1 MQSKIEE
8 HIVARIKPII
18 TPSYMYAEQDVMP
31 YCVYEVNQIE
41 PIMAKKGVMG
51 WNADISIYLA
61 AESESDSVELKDKVL
76 EALNKRV
83 PGFVI
88 NVNAVQPAF
97 AEEQWLQEID
107 INAKQL

>member
-18 TPSYMYAEQDVMP
+18 TPSYMYAEQDAMP

-61 AESESDSVELKDKVL
+61 AQSESDSVELKDKVL
-76 EALNKRV
+76 EQLNKRV
-83 PGFVI
+83 QGFVI

-97 AEEQWLQEID
+97 AEEQWLQKID

>member
-1 MQSKIEE
+1 
-8 HIVARIKPII
+8 
-18 TPSYMYAEQDVMP
+18 MYAEQDVMP